1 MIAVITTNISALP
14 QAHRIPFKISCHRR
28 LVELPVSASHPHR
41 EKFCPGETLLRLP
54 LMLDSRLR
62 VNLQRGSAVGVAHQF
77 LNDLYV
83 LTIGNQKRGIAMPE
97 SMPPHRFADSSPQRS
112 RSDDFLQNSIRP
124 KRTSPIRVR
133 ARKYPVVCLSV
144 FAGFFPKPDVGR
156 YALIKRDWL
165 TRRFRLAISN
175 LS

>member
-1 MIAVITTNISALP
+1 MVAVITTNISSLP
-14 QAHRIPFKISCHRR
+14 QAHRIPFKISCHEGSLNYRD
-28 LVELPVSASHPHR
+28 LYLTLIA
-41 EKFCPGETLLRLP
+41 KNCLGETLLRLP
-54 LMLDSRLR
+54 LMLDSSLRLD
-62 VNLQRGSAVGVAHQF
+62 LERGSAVGVAHQF

-97 SMPPHRFADSSPQRS
+97 SMPPHHFADSSPQRS

-124 KRTSPIRVR
+124 ERTSPIRVR
-133 ARKYPVVCLSV
+133 ACKYPVVCLPV
-144 FAGFFPKPDVGR
+144 FAGLFPKPDVGR
-156 YALIKRDWL
+156 YTFIKRDWL